1 MRHSRRAI
9 GFAVSLALVAMVQ
22 PVGAQRDEP
31 TPFAAA
37 VGGTSSAPAA
47 ASRAPAPFRALRAAP
62 PAFAPV
68 LSLIV
73 PGTGQ
78 FAQGQQR
85 FIAYL
90 ALEGLGWWKYA
101 KDVRER
107 RDQVNEYKDLAR
119 RVARAHFSPNGP
131 DGDWTYYE
139 SMRDY
144 LESGDYSE
152 SDSGPIV
159 PQSDP
164 STFNGYTWQV
174 AEATTTNRAD
184 ALAQYEARAVK
195 PDMQWSWRNAG
206 LQYDLFKRTT
216 AKRNDAASAAAT
228 DLTLLALNHL
238 LSMVDAFATFRLESR
253 VTTEGA
259 RSVGVRINW

>member
-1 MRHSRRAI
+1 MRRSLRVLGVAVFGLGSWAGAVAAQEADGMRA
-9 GFAVSLALVAMVQ
+9 G
-22 PVGAQRDEP
+22 VGR
-31 TPFAAA
+31 
-37 VGGTSSAPAA
+37 G
-47 ASRAPAPFRALRAAP
+47 RPAPVEASSVVLPPLRALRAAP
-62 PAFAPV
+62 PATAP
-68 LSLIV
+68 LASLLV

-78 FAQGQQR
+78 FMQGQQR

-90 ALEGLGWWKYA
+90 ALEGLGWWKYV

-139 SMRDY
+139 SMRDF

-152 SDSGPIV
+152 TDSGPIV

-174 AEATTTNRAD
+174 AEATTTNSAD

-216 AKRNDAASAAAT
+216 EKRNDAASAAAT

-253 VTTEGA
+253 VMTGGA
-259 RSVGVRINW
+259 RSVSVRINW